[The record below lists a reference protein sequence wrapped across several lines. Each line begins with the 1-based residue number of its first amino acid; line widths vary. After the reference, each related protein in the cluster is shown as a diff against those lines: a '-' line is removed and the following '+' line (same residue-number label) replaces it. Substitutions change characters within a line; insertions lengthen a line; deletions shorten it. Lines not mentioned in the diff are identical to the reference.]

1 VPITYHILK
10 DARLIISVHKGEVS
24 NQEFLASYNTYLD
37 DPEFDLEYSRLV
49 DLRDAAS
56 QLRSAEALREV
67 ISLIRSKYGDKTEGP
82 KTAIVAQKDV
92 SFGLARMFEGFS
104 DRLPGEI
111 RVYRDIHKAL
121 EWLDVPFDDAKEI
134 FEEL

>member
-1 VPITYHILK
+1 MPITYHILK
-10 DARLIISVHKGEVS
+10 DARLIISIHKGEVN
-24 NQEFLASYNTYLD
+24 NQEFLASYNAYLD
-37 DPEFDLEYSRLV
+37 DPEFDLNFSRLV

-67 ISLIRSKYGDKTEGP
+67 VNLIRSKYKDKTKGP

-92 SFGLARMFEGFS
+92 SFGLARMYEGFS
-104 DRLPGEI
+104 DKLPGETM
-111 RVYRDIHKAL
+111 VFRDIHKSV
-121 EWLDVPFDDAKEI
+121 EWLDVPFDDVKEI